1 MIINILVFLLS
12 IVPTVLIFLW
22 LRKRKKDSENYIK
35 ATNSAFLRGFI
46 GVLPIIGV
54 SAVIW
59 IVLTITGTLTGIKQ
73 NIPLLYQAFY
83 TFFVLAFAEELV
95 KFLAFRG
102 LIKKKFYSYSWAD
115 IVAFM
120 TIIGLA
126 FGLIEDIPYAIGA
139 SPMVMIVRG
148 VTMGHVGY
156 GFIMGWFYGK
166 SLYTGK
172 KLYAVIAF
180 ALPWL
185 MHGIYDFS
193 LSEQLMKINDNFAFI
208 GVSMALLDLVALVL
222 MFRFF
227 IKARKKE
234 KYNQPLVLAEEG
246 AGVEVTENK

>member
-1 MIINILVFLLS
+1 M
-12 IVPTVLIFLW
+12 
-22 LRKRKKDSENYIK
+22 
-35 ATNSAFLRGFI
+35 AHGFI

-73 NIPLLYQAFY
+73 NIPLLYEAFY

-102 LIKKKFYSYSWAD
+102 LIKKKLYSYSWAD
-115 IVAFM
+115 LV
-120 TIIGLA
+120 
-126 FGLIEDIPYAIGA
+126 
-139 SPMVMIVRG
+139 
-148 VTMGHVGY
+148 
-156 GFIMGWFYGK
+156 
-166 SLYTGK
+166 
-172 KLYAVIAF
+172 
-180 ALPWL
+180 
-185 MHGIYDFS
+185 
-193 LSEQLMKINDNFAFI
+193 AFI

>member
-22 LRKRKKDSENYIK
+22 LRKRKKDSESYIK

-73 NIPLLYQAFY
+73 NIPLLYEAFY

-172 KLYAVIAF
+172 KVYAVIAF
-180 ALPWL
+180 VLPWL

-234 KYNQPLVLAEEG
+234 KYNQPLVPIEADTE
-246 AGVEVTENK
+246 VEVTDNK